1 MKESRRRP
9 APPAPPPSPWP
20 PAEKWTGNLLASA
33 AIYGSASPLCPAAPL
48 SVYTLVAMVATGPR
62 GAATKGPRGREVA
75 PSFAA
80 ATTPRG
86 QNTPLHPESFRVKCV
101 NHHLE
106 KAKGEKGAFTARIR
120 YYRDSGGRAPFCLW
134 LQHIA
139 ALMAQHAFDGRRTVR
154 VR

>member
-33 AIYGSASPLCPAAPL
+33 AFYGSASPLCPAAPL

-62 GAATKGPRGREVA
+62 GAATKGPGGREVA

-80 ATTPRG
+80 VAG
-86 QNTPLHPESFRVKCV
+86 GGHNFLWKIFHPESFRGKCV

-106 KAKGEKGAFTARIR
+106 KAKGKREHL
-120 YYRDSGGRAPFCLW
+120 PPE
-134 LQHIA
+134 
-139 ALMAQHAFDGRRTVR
+139 
-154 VR
+154 